1 MAITWT
7 TVANPRWA
15 DSDQTMINLDVN
27 FTHLPEETVV
37 FTATEDDI
45 EEHGR
50 QLHSQAAMGAYGP
63 IEPYVN
69 NE

>member
-27 FTHLPEETVV
+27 FTHLPEETAE
-37 FTATEDDI
+37 FTASANDVEA
-45 EEHGR
+45 HG
-50 QLHSQAAMGAYGP
+50 QTLYYNAINGDYGTIAAYS
-63 IEPYVN
+63 

>member
-27 FTHLPEETVV
+27 FTHLPEETAE
-37 FTATEDDI
+37 FTASQNDPEL
-45 EEHGR
+45 HGQ
-50 QLHSQAAMGAYGP
+50 QLYNNAINGDYGTIAAYS
-63 IEPYVN
+63 